1 MAITRKGD
9 GNMAFFEERSTEN
22 SKKVFDTLPPTSVE
36 TKNELEMAKIKLLS
50 DISVNLG
57 ALVDALNKVTRILDK
72 KE

>member
-1 MAITRKGD
+1 
-9 GNMAFFEERSTEN
+9 MAFFEERSTEN
-22 SKKVFDTLPPTSVE
+22 SKKVFDTLPPTFAE
-36 TKNELEMAKIKLLS
+36 TKSELEMAKIKLLS